1 MVAGFQEN
9 DSDKL
14 DSVIKIDPHKDITV
28 QKQIENNLREEN
40 IELQRYVSVTK
51 DLFCIFS
58 FGGKIIK
65 INRAWRESL
74 GYNDSQMIGKSIFEI
89 IVNDDVYATKFAISE
104 SVKSGGLDKFVNR
117 VLNHKGIVHYYEW
130 RVKVFENSIYAS
142 GRDIS
147 DLIMTREKLEY
158 YHNRDTLTG
167 MYQRSFIQSSSEAMV
182 LPYQLPLSVI
192 FVDLNGLKLINDSY
206 GHDQGDEL
214 LRTISEKMLSYQ
226 REGDI
231 FVRYGGDEFVLLLP
245 YTPYDVAYSLAD
257 KIKNSDTLKISGR
270 FPSEWVSISLGVA
283 TKTGIEDSVEDII
296 LEADRLMY
304 EDKLRKSRKHKNSI
318 IEGIKSNPRLLRKW
332 DPIHAEN
339 VADHAGK
346 IAERMG
352 LEPYLQELVKKAA
365 LVHDIGK
372 ITIPSKILNKD
383 SSLTQKELEQIKR
396 HPESGYQILRS
407 VDEYASVAMIVLSHH
422 EWVDG
427 SGYPEKLKGEDIPL
441 ASRIIAVADSYDAMT
456 SGRTYTDCKTK
467 EEAIQELRACAGS
480 QFDPEVVSVFI
491 EKVLLYGEK

>member
-1 MVAGFQEN
+1 MAAGFQES

-14 DSVIKIDPHKDITV
+14 DLVSKIDPHKDTTV
-28 QKQIENNLREEN
+28 QKQTKNNLKEEN
-40 IELQRYVSVTK
+40 VELQRYISVTK

-58 FGGKIIK
+58 FNGKIIK
-65 INRAWRESL
+65 VNRTWHESL
-74 GYNDSQMIGKSIFEI
+74 GYNDSQLIGNSIFEI
-89 IVNDDVYATKFAISE
+89 IVKDDVYATKFAISE

-117 VLNHKGIVHYYEW
+117 IQNQKGTARYYEW

-147 DLIMTREKLEY
+147 ELIMTQEKLEY

-167 MYQRSFIQSSSEAMV
+167 MYQRSFIQSSPEALV

-192 FVDLNGLKLINDSY
+192 FIDLNGLKLINDSY

-214 LRTISEKMLSYQ
+214 LRTIARKILSFQ

-231 FVRYGGDEFVLLLP
+231 FVRYGGDEFALLLP
-245 YTPYDVAYSLAD
+245 YTPYEVAYSLAD
-257 KIKNSDTLKISGR
+257 KIQNSDTLKISGR
-270 FPSEWVSISLGVA
+270 FPQEWISISLGVA

-318 IEGIKSNPRLLRKW
+318 IEGIKSNPRLLKKW
-332 DPIHAEN
+332 DKVHAEN
-339 VADHAGK
+339 VAEYAGK
-346 IAERMG
+346 IAEKMG
-352 LEPYLQELVKKAA
+352 LDPSLQELVKKAA

-383 SSLTQKELEQIKR
+383 SSLTQKELELIKR

-407 VDEYASVAMIVLSHH
+407 VDEFASVAMIVLSHH

-427 SGYPEKLKGEDIPL
+427 TGYPEKLKKEDIPL
-441 ASRIIAVADSYDAMT
+441 ASRIIAVADSFDAMT
-456 SGRTYTDCKTK
+456 CGRTYTDCKTK
-467 EEAIQELRACAGS
+467 EEAIRELRVCAGT

-491 EKVLLYGEK
+491 EKVLTYGRY

>member
-1 MVAGFQEN
+1 
-9 DSDKL
+9 
-14 DSVIKIDPHKDITV
+14 
-28 QKQIENNLREEN
+28 
-40 IELQRYVSVTK
+40 
-51 DLFCIFS
+51 
-58 FGGKIIK
+58 
-65 INRAWRESL
+65 
-74 GYNDSQMIGKSIFEI
+74 
-89 IVNDDVYATKFAISE
+89 
-104 SVKSGGLDKFVNR
+104 
-117 VLNHKGIVHYYEW
+117 
-130 RVKVFENSIYAS
+130 
-142 GRDIS
+142 
-147 DLIMTREKLEY
+147 
-158 YHNRDTLTG
+158 
-167 MYQRSFIQSSSEAMV
+167 MV

-214 LRTISEKMLSYQ
+214 LRTISGKMLIYQ

-296 LEADRLMY
+296 LEADRMMY

-318 IEGIKSNPRLLRKW
+318 IEGIQSNPRLLRKW
-332 DPIHAEN
+332 DQKHAEN

-346 IAERMG
+346 IAEKMG
-352 LEPYLQELVKKAA
+352 LDPYLQELVKKAA

-383 SSLTQKELEQIKR
+383 ASLSQKELELIRR

-456 SGRTYTDCKTK
+456 SGCTYTDCKTM
-467 EEAIQELRACAGS
+467 EEAIRELRACAGT

-491 EKVLLYGEK
+491 EEVLLSGKY

>member
-1 MVAGFQEN
+1 MVVGFQEN
-9 DSDKL
+9 DLDKL
-14 DSVIKIDPHKDITV
+14 DSVIKSDTHKDISLEMQT
-28 QKQIENNLREEN
+28 ENNLREEN

-158 YHNRDTLTG
+158 YHNRDALTG

-214 LRTISEKMLSYQ
+214 LRTISQKMLSYQ

-231 FVRYGGDEFVLLLP
+231 FVRYGGDEFVFCLFSSFFSSFLLSSCL
-245 YTPYDVAYSLAD
+245 VSCFSN
-257 KIKNSDTLKISGR
+257 NSFS
-270 FPSEWVSISLGVA
+270 FSSISFFNFSA
-283 TKTGIEDSVEDII
+283 
-296 LEADRLMY
+296 
-304 EDKLRKSRKHKNSI
+304 
-318 IEGIKSNPRLLRKW
+318 
-332 DPIHAEN
+332 
-339 VADHAGK
+339 
-346 IAERMG
+346 
-352 LEPYLQELVKKAA
+352 
-365 LVHDIGK
+365 
-372 ITIPSKILNKD
+372 
-383 SSLTQKELEQIKR
+383 SSLCPLLSSLFA
-396 HPESGYQILRS
+396 HPCSNSTSFAEFKIDNVVFL
-407 VDEYASVAMIVLSHH
+407 LS
-422 EWVDG
+422 
-427 SGYPEKLKGEDIPL
+427 SPSSFSSI
-441 ASRIIAVADSYDAMT
+441 
-456 SGRTYTDCKTK
+456 
-467 EEAIQELRACAGS
+467 
-480 QFDPEVVSVFI
+480 FF
-491 EKVLLYGEK
+491 

>member
-1 MVAGFQEN
+1 MADGFQEN
-9 DSDKL
+9 ESDKL
-14 DSVIKIDPHKDITV
+14 ASVINIDPHEDSTV
-28 QKQIENNLREEN
+28 QKQTETDLREEN
-40 IELQRYVSVTK
+40 SELQRYISVTK
-51 DLFCIFS
+51 DLYCIFS
-58 FGGKIIK
+58 FSGKIIK

-74 GYNDSQMIGKSIFEI
+74 GYSDAQMVGKSIFEI

-117 VLNHKGIVHYYEW
+117 VLSHKGIIRYYEW

-158 YHNRDTLTG
+158 YHNRDALTG

-214 LRTISEKMLSYQ
+214 LRTISRKIQSFQ

-245 YTPYDVAYSLAD
+245 YTPYDVACSVAD
-257 KIKNSDTLKISGR
+257 KIKNSDTLKIAGR
-270 FPSEWVSISLGVA
+270 FPAEWVSISLGVA

-332 DPIHAEN
+332 DLIHAEN
-339 VADHAGK
+339 VADHAGN
-346 IAERMG
+346 IAEKMG
-352 LEPYLQELVKKAA
+352 LDPSLQALVKKAA

-372 ITIPSKILNKD
+372 ITVPSKILNKD
-383 SSLTQKELEQIKR
+383 SSLTQKELELIRR

-441 ASRIIAVADSYDAMT
+441 ASRIIAVADSFDAMT
-456 SGRTYTDCKTK
+456 CGRAYTDCKTT
-467 EEAIQELRACAGS
+467 EEAIQELRACSGS
-480 QFDPEVVSVFI
+480 QFDPEVVAVFI
-491 EKVLLYGEK
+491 EEVLLYGE